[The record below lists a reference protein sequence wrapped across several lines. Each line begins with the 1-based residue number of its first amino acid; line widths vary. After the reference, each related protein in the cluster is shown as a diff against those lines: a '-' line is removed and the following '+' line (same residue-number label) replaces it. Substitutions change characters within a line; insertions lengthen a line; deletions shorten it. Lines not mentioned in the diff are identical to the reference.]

1 MTSRFVFS
9 GARAVGVAA
18 LMFFSVAA
26 LPAAAQD
33 VQNLLNRLD
42 RMERDMQDLQRQ
54 LYRGGSTGIT
64 ATPVTPAPITSGTST
79 TSAAA
84 GGQGAGFDT
93 SYAARVEVRLQQL
106 ETLIR
111 SLTGKIEEVEF
122 KVEQNSGRLDR
133 LVRDIDFRLQ
143 ALERGGAPVQ
153 TGSVQGTPNNVAV
166 GQAPAETPVPGQGQG
181 VLGYLKQSEAQALD
195 NAAAPGE
202 DASVTAPATA
212 TAPASAS
219 PTGTS
224 PAGTS
229 GTSASAA
236 DPQQILPG
244 GTPEE
249 QYKHAFTYLQKQDF
263 ASAEL
268 ALSTFLERH
277 PTSPLAGNAMY
288 WLGETYY
295 VRKDF
300 ANAAKTFATG
310 YTEYSG
316 SSKTADNLLKL
327 GFSLARMDRKEDA
340 CVTFDQLK
348 ADFPNAS
355 ANIKRRAETE
365 RQRIGC

>member
-1 MTSRFVFS
+1 MTSRFVLGGGRAF
-9 GARAVGVAA
+9 GAVA
-18 LMFFSVAA
+18 LVFLSLTA

-33 VQNLLNRLD
+33 VQILLNRLD

-54 LYRGGSTGIT
+54 LYRGGGTGIT
-64 ATPVTPAPITSGTST
+64 ATPVTPAPITSGNTT

-84 GGQGAGFDT
+84 GNQSAGFDT
-93 SYAARVEVRLQQL
+93 SNAARVEVRLQQL

-143 ALERGGAPVQ
+143 ALERGGVPVQ
-153 TGSVQGTPNNVAV
+153 TGSVQGSSNSAATEA
-166 GQAPAETPVPGQGQG
+166 ASTETPAAGQGQG
-181 VLGYLKQSEAQALD
+181 VLGYLKQSEVKALD
-195 NAAAPGE
+195 NAPAPTAGSGQPE
-202 DASVTAPATA
+202 TIANAPAA
-212 TAPASAS
+212 N
-219 PTGTS
+219 
-224 PAGTS
+224 
-229 GTSASAA
+229 
-236 DPQQILPG
+236 PQQILPD

-249 QYKHAFTYLQKQDF
+249 QYKHAFTYLQKKDF
-263 ASAEL
+263 ESAEQ
-268 ALSTFLERH
+268 ALSLFLKRH
-277 PTSPLAGNAMY
+277 PKNPLAGNAMY

-310 YTEYSG
+310 YTDYSG

-327 GFSLARMDRKEDA
+327 GYSLARMDRTKDA
-340 CVTFDQLK
+340 CVAFDQLK
-348 ADFPNAS
+348 SDFPNAS

-365 RQRIGC
+365 QQRIGC

>member
-1 MTSRFVFS
+1 MTSRFVFG

-54 LYRGGSTGIT
+54 LYRGGSAGIT

-84 GGQGAGFDT
+84 GGQGNGFDT

-122 KVEQNSGRLDR
+122 NVEQNSGRLDR

-143 ALERGGAPVQ
+143 ALERGGVPVQ
-153 TGSVQGTPNNVAV
+153 TGSALGTPNNAAAA
-166 GQAPAETPVPGQGQG
+166 QTPAETPVAGQGQG

-195 NAAAPGE
+195 NA
-202 DASVTAPATA
+202 
-212 TAPASAS
+212 PASAAGAPAATVANASS
-219 PTGTS
+219 PGTS
-224 PAGTS
+224 PAPASSS
-229 GTSASAA
+229 GTNL
-236 DPQQILPG
+236 QQILPD

-263 ASAEL
+263 ASAEQ

-277 PTSPLAGNAMY
+277 PKSPLAGNAMY

-327 GFSLARMDRKEDA
+327 GFSLARMGRKEDA

-355 ANIKRRAETE
+355 ANIKRRAATE

>member
-1 MTSRFVFS
+1 MTSRFVFG
-9 GARAVGVAA
+9 GARTIGAAA
-18 LMFFSVAA
+18 LMVLALTA

-33 VQNLLNRLD
+33 VQNLLNRID
-42 RMERDMQDLQRQ
+42 RMEREMQDLQRQ
-54 LYRGGSTGIT
+54 LYRGSGTGIT

-84 GGQGAGFDT
+84 GNQGAGFDT

-143 ALERGGAPVQ
+143 ALERGGVPVQ
-153 TGSVQGTPNNVAV
+153 TGSVQDNSNNA
-166 GQAPAETPVPGQGQG
+166 ATEPTSTETPVAGQGQG
-181 VLGYLKQSEAQALD
+181 VLGYLKQSEVKALD
-195 NAAAPGE
+195 NAP
-202 DASVTAPATA
+202 APATEA
-212 TAPASAS
+212 KQPPASAS
-219 PTGTS
+219 APETAAS
-224 PAGTS
+224 AP
-229 GTSASAA
+229 SAS
-236 DPQQILPG
+236 PQPILPDG
-244 GTPEE
+244 SPEE
-249 QYKHAFTYLQKQDF
+249 QYKHAFAYLQKQDF
-263 ASAEL
+263 QSAEQ
-268 ALSTFLERH
+268 ALSAFLDRH
-277 PTSPLAGNAMY
+277 PKSPLAGNAVY

-300 ANAAKTFATG
+300 ANAAKTFAKG
-310 YTEYSG
+310 YTEYPG

-348 ADFPNAS
+348 TDFPNAS

>member
-1 MTSRFVFS
+1 MTSRFVFG
-9 GARAVGVAA
+9 GARAIAVAA
-18 LMFFSVAA
+18 LMIISATAV
-26 LPAAAQD
+26 PAVAQD
-33 VQNLLNRLD
+33 VQNLMNRLD

-54 LYRGGSTGIT
+54 LYRGTGTGTGTGIT
-64 ATPVTPAPITSGTST
+64 ATPVMPAPITSG
-79 TSAAA
+79 AATA
-84 GGQGAGFDT
+84 SGNQGASFDT
-93 SYAARVEVRLQQL
+93 SHAARVEVRLQQL

-143 ALERGGAPVQ
+143 SLERGGVPAQ
-153 TGSVQGTPNNVAV
+153 TDA
-166 GQAPAETPVPGQGQG
+166 GQSTSNTDNMASASPTPAETPEAGQGQG
-181 VLGYLKQSEAQALD
+181 VLGYLKQSEIKALD
-195 NAAAPGE
+195 AGTVPPADSGQPPAAT
-202 DASVTAPATA
+202 SAPAA
-212 TAPASAS
+212 VASA
-219 PTGTS
+219 P
-224 PAGTS
+224 PAETQ
-229 GTSASAA
+229 
-236 DPQQILPG
+236 PILPD

-249 QYKHAFTYLQKQDF
+249 QYKHAFAYLQKQDF
-263 ASAEL
+263 VSAEQ
-268 ALSTFLERH
+268 ALSAFLERH
-277 PTSPLAGNAMY
+277 PKNPLAGNAIY

-300 ANAAKTFATG
+300 ASAAKTFATG
-310 YTEYSG
+310 YTEYPG

-327 GFSLARMDRKEDA
+327 GFSLARMDRKQDA

>member
-1 MTSRFVFS
+1 MTSRFVFG
-9 GARAVGVAA
+9 GARVVGVVA
-18 LMFFSVAA
+18 LMFFSMAA
-26 LPAAAQD
+26 LPASAQD

-42 RMERDMQDLQRQ
+42 RMERDMQDMQRQ
-54 LYRGGSTGIT
+54 LYRGGGTGIT

-84 GGQGAGFDT
+84 GGQDGGFDT

-153 TGSVQGTPNNVAV
+153 TGSVQDGNSAATEP
-166 GQAPAETPVPGQGQG
+166 APAETPVAGQGQG
-181 VLGYLKQSEAQALD
+181 VLGYLKQSEVKALD
-195 NAAAPGE
+195 NAP
-202 DASVTAPATA
+202 ASEEEAPAA
-212 TAPASAS
+212 SAAPASA
-219 PTGTS
+219 
-224 PAGTS
+224 PA
-229 GTSASAA
+229 AN
-236 DPQQILPG
+236 PQQILPD

-249 QYKHAFTYLQKQDF
+249 QYKHAFAYLQKQDF
-263 ASAEL
+263 ASAEQ
-268 ALSTFLERH
+268 ALSAFLERH
-277 PTSPLAGNAMY
+277 PKNPLAGNAMY

-355 ANIKRRAETE
+355 ANIKRRAEAE

>member
-1 MTSRFVFS
+1 MTCRFVFG
-9 GARAVGVAA
+9 GARAIGAAA
-18 LMFFSVAA
+18 LMFIAVAA
-26 LPAAAQD
+26 QPAVAQD

-54 LYRGGSTGIT
+54 LYRGSGTGIT

-84 GGQGAGFDT
+84 GSEGAGLDT

-143 ALERGGAPVQ
+143 ALERGGIPAQ
-153 TGSVQGTPNNVAV
+153 AGGVQGDSKTAEAPP
-166 GQAPAETPVPGQGQG
+166 APAETPVAGQGEG
-181 VLGYLKQSEAQALD
+181 VLGYLKKSEIKTLD
-195 NAAAPGE
+195 NAPAPE
-202 DASVTAPATA
+202 QAP
-212 TAPASAS
+212 APAS
-219 PTGTS
+219 TS
-224 PAGTS
+224 ETV
-229 GTSASAA
+229 ASAPQPA
-236 DPQQILPG
+236 AQQILPE

-249 QYKHAFTYLQKQDF
+249 QYKHAFAYLQKQDF
-263 ASAEL
+263 ASAEQ
-268 ALSTFLERH
+268 ALSAFLERH
-277 PTSPLAGNAMY
+277 PKNPLAGNAMY

-300 ANAAKTFATG
+300 ASAAKTFATG
-310 YTEYSG
+310 YTEYPG

-327 GFSLARMDRKEDA
+327 GFSLARMDRTEDA

-348 ADFPNAS
+348 SDFPNAS
-355 ANIKRRAETE
+355 ANIKRRAEAE

>member
-1 MTSRFVFS
+1 MTSRFVFG
-9 GARAVGVAA
+9 GARLFAGAVA
-18 LMFFSVAA
+18 LMFISAAA

-42 RMERDMQDLQRQ
+42 RMEREMQDLQRQ
-54 LYRGGSTGIT
+54 LYRGGGTGIT

-79 TSAAA
+79 TSATA
-84 GGQGAGFDT
+84 GNQSAGFDT

-143 ALERGGAPVQ
+143 ALERGGVATQPD
-153 TGSVQGTPNNVAV
+153 SAVQGSLNRPVAEP
-166 GQAPAETPVPGQGQG
+166 APAEAPVAGQGQG
-181 VLGYLKQSEAQALD
+181 VLGYLKESEAKALD
-195 NAAAPGE
+195 AAP
-202 DASVTAPATA
+202 APAA
-212 TAPASAS
+212 EAGQVPAPASAPETVAS
-219 PTGTS
+219 TPS
-224 PAGTS
+224 AG
-229 GTSASAA
+229 
-236 DPQQILPG
+236 PQQILPE

-263 ASAEL
+263 ASAEQ
-268 ALSTFLERH
+268 ALSAFLERH
-277 PTSPLAGNAMY
+277 PKNPLAGNAMY

-310 YTEYSG
+310 YTDYPG

-348 ADFPNAS
+348 TDFPNAS
-355 ANIKRRAETE
+355 ANIKRRMETE

>member
-1 MTSRFVFS
+1 MTSRFVFG
-9 GARAVGVAA
+9 GARAFGAAA
-18 LMFFSVAA
+18 LMFLSLTA

-54 LYRGGSTGIT
+54 LYRGGGTGIT
-64 ATPVTPAPITSGTST
+64 ATPVTPAPITSGNAT

-84 GGQGAGFDT
+84 GNRSAGFDT
-93 SYAARVEVRLQQL
+93 SNAARVEVRLQQL

-143 ALERGGAPVQ
+143 ALERGGVPVQ
-153 TGSVQGTPNNVAV
+153 TGAVQGSSNNA
-166 GQAPAETPVPGQGQG
+166 ATEPASTETPVAGQGQGQRQG
-181 VLGYLKQSEAQALD
+181 VLGYLKQSEVKALD
-195 NAAAPGE
+195 NAPAPTEGAGQPKTVASEPAANPR
-202 DASVTAPATA
+202 P
-212 TAPASAS
+212 
-219 PTGTS
+219 
-224 PAGTS
+224 
-229 GTSASAA
+229 
-236 DPQQILPG
+236 ILPD

-249 QYKHAFTYLQKQDF
+249 QYKHAFTYLRKQDF
-263 ASAEL
+263 ESAEQ
-268 ALSTFLERH
+268 ALSLFLKRH
-277 PTSPLAGNAMY
+277 PKNPLAGNAMY

-340 CVTFDQLK
+340 CVTFNQLK

-355 ANIKRRAETE
+355 ANIKSRAEAE